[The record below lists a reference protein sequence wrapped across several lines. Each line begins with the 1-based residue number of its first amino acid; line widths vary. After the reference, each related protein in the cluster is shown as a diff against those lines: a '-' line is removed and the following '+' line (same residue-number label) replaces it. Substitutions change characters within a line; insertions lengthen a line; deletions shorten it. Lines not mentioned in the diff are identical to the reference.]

1 MTCSKC
7 RGLVVM
13 GVGADEARCI
23 LCGKY
28 YFPPEPDGEICSQGG
43 TCGRTAEKDGLC
55 AMHWRQRLDNINK
68 GRSASRRYR
77 R

>member
-7 RGLVVM
+7 RGLVI
-13 GVGADEARCI
+13 AQHDEARCI

-28 YFPPEPDGEICSQGG
+28 WFPPEPVGEVCSQGG
-43 TCGRTAEKDGLC
+43 ACLRMAERDGLC
-55 AMHWRQRLDNINK
+55 DVHWRQRMEHVNH
-68 GRSASRRYR
+68 GRPASRRYR